1 MSIAEKYITHQ
12 FFKAAKD
19 DPSLMSQPPSV
30 PVDMRVLDFVFKP
43 MNDLMAADIQ
53 FSGTDNLLLS
63 DKISHMRQ
71 VCLEAQAAHMSPDP
85 IVKQNRVELLNT
97 LQTMSECVDDAQVAN
112 SSDVTFSHNQ
122 GVLSLNNLIDTIKG
136 DADIYGQFL
145 GNTCV
150 ADALY
155 DIVHNIE
162 DAQSVKWQATPS
174 MLIDQPDVSA
184 NDDKYHQELTA

>member
-19 DPSLMSQPPSV
+19 DPSLVSQPPSV
-30 PVDMRVLDFVFKP
+30 PVDMRVLDFVFRP
-43 MNDLMAADIQ
+43 MDDLLAADIQ
-53 FSGTDNLLLS
+53 YAGAENVNLS
-63 DKISHMRQ
+63 DKIGHMRQ

-85 IVKQNRVELLNT
+85 LVKQDRVELLNT
-97 LQTMSECVDDAQVAN
+97 LQTMSECVADSELAGQN
-112 SSDVTFSHNQ
+112 DVTFTHNQ

-162 DAQSVKWQATPS
+162 DAQSVKWQPTPT
-174 MLIDQPDVSA
+174 MLIDQPEISA
-184 NDDKYHQELTA
+184 NDDSYHEELTA